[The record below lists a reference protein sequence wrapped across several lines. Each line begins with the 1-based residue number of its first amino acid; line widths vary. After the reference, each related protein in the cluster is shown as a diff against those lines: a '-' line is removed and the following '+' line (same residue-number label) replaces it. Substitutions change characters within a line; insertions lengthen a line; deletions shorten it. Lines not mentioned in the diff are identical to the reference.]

1 MARMFP
7 ERLTADAPT
16 SERKVHEAL
25 RTGLDDSFVVFHS
38 VSWHGRNRKP
48 DGEVD
53 FLVAHADH
61 GLLVIEVK
69 GGQIGVDPRAGT
81 WLSKDGMGEIHVI
94 KDPYD
99 QALTAKHTL
108 IKEIADDRRW
118 SSGRDVL
125 IGYAVALTDTVVGD
139 DRLPRAKPEITF
151 DRRDMPRLGERVVE
165 CLRYWKEVDG
175 RRSPGE
181 NGINSLIEMYGLPRL
196 YKVPLSQLLE
206 EDERKIIEL
215 TNQQYGLLG
224 MLGRRRRAAIAGCAG
239 SGKTLIA
246 FEKARQLALSG
257 RDVLFT
263 CFNRS
268 LAGYLRESMD
278 VPQGLQVQTYHAFCA
293 DLARS
298 AGQTPPPDLAPG
310 SEAHAKWL
318 ASAAG
323 EVLATTGGSLDAV
336 IVDEGQDFESAWFDT
351 LQRALT
357 EGPDG
362 LFYVFYDDNQRL
374 YSQAGIPEWF
384 GEPYEL
390 TVNCRNTE
398 RIGHLVKGLY
408 QGGEMTLSSVQ
419 GREVVYGTYPD
430 DGPSQAVPRLNDML
444 RNLRKAGARP
454 EDIVVLSPRRDG
466 PTWQRRDFEN
476 WRLYSRAE
484 KDGNVFYDTIHSFK
498 GQDSRIVIL
507 VELEL
512 AGKSVA
518 DDPARFDE
526 LLYVGC
532 SRATTQL
539 VVIGPTNL
547 INRLK
552 GFAGK
557 VPS

>member
-7 ERLTADAPT
+7 ERLTMDAPT
-16 SERKVHEAL
+16 SERRVHEGL

-53 FLVAHADH
+53 FLVAHADL

-69 GGQIGVDPRAGT
+69 GGQIGIDPRRGT
-81 WLSKDGMGEIHVI
+81 WLSKDGQGEIHDI

-118 SSGRDVL
+118 QSGRDVL

-151 DRRDMPRLGERVVE
+151 DRRDLSRLGERVVE
-165 CLRYWKEVDG
+165 CLTYWKEVDN
-175 RRSPGE
+175 RRSPGA
-181 NGINSLIEMYGLPRL
+181 NGISSLVEMYGAPRL
-196 YKVPLSQLLE
+196 YKLPLSQLLE

-268 LAGYLRESMD
+268 LAAYLRESMD
-278 VPQGLQVQTYHAFCA
+278 VPQGLDIQHYHAYCS
-293 DLARS
+293 DLVRS
-298 AGQTPPPDLAPG
+298 AGQTPPPEITPG
-310 SEAHAKWL
+310 TETHAKWL
-318 ASAAG
+318 AATAA

-336 IVDEGQDFESAWFDT
+336 IVDEGQDFEPAWFET
-351 LQRALT
+351 LQVALT
-357 EGPDG
+357 DGPDG

-374 YSQAGIPEWF
+374 YSHAGIPEWF

-398 RIGHLVKGLY
+398 RIGRLVKGLY

-419 GREVVYGTYPD
+419 GREVVFGTYGD

-444 RNLRKAGARP
+444 RSLRKAGAKP
-454 EDIVVLSPRRDG
+454 DDIVVLSPRRDG
-466 PTWQRRDFEN
+466 PIWQRRDFEE

-484 KDGNVFYDTIHSFK
+484 EDGNVFYDTIHSFK

-512 AGKSVA
+512 AGKAVT
-518 DDPARFDE
+518 DDPTRFDE

-539 VVIGPTNL
+539 VVVGPTSL
-547 INRLK
+547 VNRLK

-557 VPS
+557 VPT

>member
-1 MARMFP
+1 MARTFP

-16 SERKVHEAL
+16 SERRVHEAL
-25 RTGLDDSFVVFHS
+25 RTGLDESFVVFHS
-38 VSWHGRNRKP
+38 VSWHGRGRKP

-53 FLVAHADH
+53 FLVAHADL

-69 GGQIGVDPRAGT
+69 GGQIGIDPRRGT
-81 WLSKDGMGEIHVI
+81 WLSKDGQGEIHDI

-99 QALTAKHTL
+99 QALTAKHEL
-108 IKEIADDRRW
+108 IREIGADRRW
-118 SSGRDVL
+118 LSGRDVL
-125 IGYAVALTDTVVGD
+125 IGYAVTLPDTVVGD

-151 DRRDMPRLGERVVE
+151 DRHDLPRLGERVVE
-165 CLRYWKEVDG
+165 CLTYWKEVDK
-175 RRSPGE
+175 RRSPGV
-181 NGINSLIEMYGLPRL
+181 NGINSLVEMYGTPRL
-196 YKVPLSQLLE
+196 YKLPLSQLLE

-224 MLGRRRRAAIAGCAG
+224 MLGRRRHAAIAGCAG

-257 RDVLFT
+257 REVLFT

-268 LAGYLRESMD
+268 LAAHLRKSME
-278 VPQGLQVQTYHAFCA
+278 VPKGLVIQHYHAFCS
-293 DLARS
+293 DLVRA
-298 AGQTPPPDLAPG
+298 AGQTPPPEITPG
-310 SEAHAKWL
+310 TEEHAKWL
-318 ASAAG
+318 AASAAD
-323 EVLATTGGSLDAV
+323 VLATTGGSLDAV
-336 IVDEGQDFESAWFDT
+336 IVDEGQDFEPAWFAT
-351 LQRALT
+351 LRAALT
-357 EGPDG
+357 DGPDG

-398 RIGHLVKGLY
+398 RIGQLVKGLY
-408 QGGEMTLSSVQ
+408 QGAEMTLSSVQ
-419 GREVVYGTYPD
+419 GREVVYGTYSD
-430 DGPSQAVPRLNDML
+430 DGPSQAVPRLTDML

-454 EDIVVLSPRRDG
+454 QDIVVLGPRRDG
-466 PTWQRRDFEN
+466 PIWQRRDFEE
-476 WRLYSRAE
+476 WRLYSRTE
-484 KDGNVFYDTIHSFK
+484 DDGNVYYDTIHSFK

-512 AGKSVA
+512 AGKAVA
-518 DDPARFDE
+518 DDPTRFDE

-547 INRLK
+547 VNRLK

-557 VPS
+557 VTS

>member
-7 ERLTADAPT
+7 ERLTSDAPT
-16 SERKVHEAL
+16 SEQRVHQAL

-53 FLVAHADH
+53 FLVAHADL

-69 GGQIGVDPRAGT
+69 GGQIGIDPRRGT
-81 WLSKDGMGEIHVI
+81 WLSKDGQGEIHDI

-99 QALTAKHTL
+99 QALTAKHAL
-108 IKEIADDRRW
+108 IKEIADDHRW
-118 SSGRDVL
+118 QSGRDVL
-125 IGYAVALTDTVVGD
+125 MGYAVALTDTVVGD

-151 DRRDMPRLGERVVE
+151 DRRDLPRLGERVVE
-165 CLRYWKEVDG
+165 CLTYWKEVDN
-175 RRSPGE
+175 RRSPGA
-181 NGINSLIEMYGLPRL
+181 NGISSLVEMYGAPRL
-196 YKVPLSQLLE
+196 YKLPLSQLLE

-224 MLGRRRRAAIAGCAG
+224 LLGRRRRVAIAGCAG

-257 RDVLFT
+257 REVLFT
-263 CFNRS
+263 CFSRS
-268 LAGYLRESMD
+268 LAGHMRESMD
-278 VPQGLQVQTYHAFCA
+278 VPPGLEIQHYHGYCS
-293 DLARS
+293 DLVRS
-298 AGQTPPPDLAPG
+298 AGRTPTPEITPG
-310 SEAHAKWL
+310 TEGHAQWL
-318 ASAAG
+318 AAAAA

-336 IVDEGQDFESAWFDT
+336 IVDEGQDFETAWFEM
-351 LQRALT
+351 LQDALT

-374 YSQAGIPEWF
+374 YSQAGIPQWF

-390 TVNCRNTE
+390 TVNCRNTA
-398 RIGHLVKGLY
+398 RIGQLVKGLY
-408 QGGEMTLSSVQ
+408 QGAEMTLSSVQ
-419 GREVVYGTYPD
+419 GREVVYGTYGEA
-430 DGPSQAVPRLNDML
+430 GPSQAVPRLTDML

-466 PTWQRRDFEN
+466 PIWQRRDFEE
-476 WRLYSRAE
+476 WRLYSRFE
-484 KDGNVFYDTIHSFK
+484 EDGNVFYDTIHSFK

-512 AGKSVA
+512 AGRAVA
-518 DDPARFDE
+518 DDLTRFDE

-539 VVIGPTNL
+539 VVIGPTDL
-547 INRLK
+547 VNRLK

>member
-7 ERLTADAPT
+7 ERLTGDQPA
-16 SERKVHEAL
+16 SERRVHEAL
-25 RTGLDDSFVVFHS
+25 RLGLDDTFVVFHS

-53 FLVAHADH
+53 FLVAHADL

-69 GGQIGVDPRAGT
+69 GGQIGIDPRRST
-81 WLSKDGMGEIHVI
+81 WLSKDAQGEIHDI

-118 SSGRDVL
+118 QSGRDVL
-125 IGYAVALTDTVVGD
+125 MGYAVALTDTVVGD

-151 DRRDMPRLGERVVE
+151 DRRDLPRLGERIVE
-165 CLRYWKEVDG
+165 CLTYWKEVDN
-175 RRSPGE
+175 RRSPGA
-181 NGINSLIEMYGLPRL
+181 NGINSLVEMYGAPRL
-196 YKVPLSQLLE
+196 YRVPLSQLLE

-224 MLGRRRRAAIAGCAG
+224 LLGRRRRVAIAGCAG

-246 FEKARQLALSG
+246 FEKARRLALSG

-268 LAGYLRESMD
+268 LAGYLRETMD
-278 VPQGLQVQTYHAFCA
+278 VPQGLEIQHYHAYCS
-293 DLARS
+293 DLVRS
-298 AGQTPPPDLAPG
+298 AGLTPPAEIAPG
-310 SEAHAKWL
+310 TGEHATWL
-318 ASAAG
+318 AATAA
-323 EVLATTGGSLDAV
+323 EVVATTGGSLDAV
-336 IVDEGQDFESAWFDT
+336 IVDEGQDFEPGWFET
-351 LQRALT
+351 LQAALT
-357 EGPDG
+357 EGAEG

-374 YSQAGIPEWF
+374 YSQASIPAWF

-398 RIGHLVKGLY
+398 RIGKLVKGLY

-419 GREVVYGTYPD
+419 GREVVYGTYGD

-454 EDIVVLSPRRDG
+454 EDIVVLGPRRDG
-466 PTWQRRDFEN
+466 PIWQRRDYEE
-476 WRLYSRAE
+476 WRLYSRSE
-484 KDGNVFYDTIHSFK
+484 QDGNVFYDTIHSFK
-498 GQDSRIVIL
+498 GQDSRVVIL

-512 AGKSVA
+512 AGKAVA
-518 DDPARFDE
+518 DDPAKFDE

-547 INRLK
+547 VNRLK